1 MIHIEIYEHF
11 AAWLDNLLENNEM
24 PKNTAAF
31 NFNLYDE
38 NAEGLVYAMQL
49 IASDRF
55 DPDDESGEWAC
66 YNAWSSEEDLFMLDF
81 SDEEDQ
87 SFEYIQKVFTEF
99 VNEYLE
105 NGKYKDILL
114 DSQGIGIGHVDGD
127 IDLIYKA
134 EKE

>member
-1 MIHIEIYEHF
+1 
-11 AAWLDNLLENNEM
+11 M
-24 PKNTAAF
+24 PESTAAF

-38 NAEGLVYAMQL
+38 EAEGLVYAMQI

-55 DPDDESGEWAC
+55 DPDDETGEWAC
-66 YNAWSSEEDLFMLDF
+66 YNIWSSEEDLFMLDF

-87 SFEYIQKVFTEF
+87 SFEHIQEIFTEF

-114 DSQGIGIGHVDGD
+114 GAKGIGIGHVDGD
-127 IDLIYKA
+127 LDIIYKA
-134 EKE
+134 

>member
-1 MIHIEIYEHF
+1 
-11 AAWLDNLLENNEM
+11 
-24 PKNTAAF
+24 
-31 NFNLYDE
+31 
-38 NAEGLVYAMQL
+38 
-49 IASDRF
+49 
-55 DPDDESGEWAC
+55 
-66 YNAWSSEEDLFMLDF
+66 MLDF

-87 SFEYIQKVFTEF
+87 SFEHIQSVFTEF

>member
-1 MIHIEIYEHF
+1 MIEPELYESF
-11 AAWLDNLLENNEM
+11 SNWLDNLLENNEM
-24 PKNTAAF
+24 PESTAAF

-38 NAEGLVYAMQL
+38 ESEGLVYAMQL

-55 DPDDESGEWAC
+55 DPDDETGEWAC
-66 YNAWSSEEDLFMLDF
+66 YNIWSSEEDLFMLDF

-87 SFEYIQKVFTEF
+87 SFEHIQEIFTEF

-114 DSQGIGIGHVDGD
+114 GAKGIGIGHVDGD
-127 IDLIYKA
+127 LDIIYKA
-134 EKE
+134 EQ